1 MPLRSLG
8 TLFVALPFMILST
21 DNYQRIYDQLRNER
35 EAVRYHLRKNEKY
48 MEKRMRS
55 ARSVPVW
62 CCDTITMPKTGNT
75 YLLYYY
81 ALTWNEIRG
90 GTCWNGAPLLV
101 NDENGHRVAIM
112 LRHMMERDTETK
124 EEMSYDTLQ
133 VYSGHFFSR
142 YRERMGLPD
151 RLSTNDVIATFF
163 GRNEGYFAELDY
175 DEFILEKNRHKGN
188 RVYGVDDGVTLAE
201 VTVLDSGV
209 RVFKHNTFLSRNEL
223 KGQQVCATPSQDRL
237 RAASLA
243 WELQR
248 KKKK

>member
-1 MPLRSLG
+1 
-8 TLFVALPFMILST
+8 MILST
-21 DNYQRIYDQLRNER
+21 DNYQRIYSQLRDER

-55 ARSVPVW
+55 ARTVPVW

-81 ALTWNEIRG
+81 AATWGEVSTG
-90 GTCWNGAPLLV
+90 SCWSGAPLLV
-101 NDENGHRVAIM
+101 NDENGRRVAFM
-112 LRHMMERDTETK
+112 YRYMSERDTETK
-124 EEMSYDTLQ
+124 AEIAYDTLQ

-201 VTVLDSGV
+201 VTKLDSGV
-209 RVFKHNTFLSRNEL
+209 MVFKHNTFLSRNEL
-223 KGQQVCATPSQDRL
+223 KGNQVGATPSREHL

-243 WELQR
+243 RELQGEQV
-248 KKKK
+248 

>member
-1 MPLRSLG
+1 
-8 TLFVALPFMILST
+8 MILST
-21 DNYQRIYDQLRNER
+21 DNYQRIYDQLRDER
-35 EAVRYHLRKNEKY
+35 EAVRYYLRKNERF

-55 ARSVPVW
+55 ARTVPVW
-62 CCDTITMPKTGNT
+62 CCDTITMPKTSNT

-90 GTCWNGAPLLV
+90 GTCWSGAPLLV

-124 EEMSYDTLQ
+124 EEIPYDTLQ

-142 YRERMGLPD
+142 YRERMNLPD
-151 RLSTNDVIATFF
+151 RLSVNDVIAFYF

-175 DEFILEKNRHKGN
+175 NQLVLEKNRHKGN
-188 RVYGVDDGVTLAE
+188 SAYGIDDGVTLAE

-209 RVFKHNTFLSRNEL
+209 RVFKHNTFLSRREL
-223 KGQQVCATPSQDRL
+223 KGNQVGATPSQDHL

-243 WELQR
+243 WEIQR
-248 KKKK
+248 KRRRI

>member
-8 TLFVALPFMILST
+8 TLFASLPFMILST
-21 DNYQRIYDQLRNER
+21 DNYQRIYEQLRDER

-55 ARSVPVW
+55 ARTVPVW

-90 GTCWNGAPLLV
+90 GTCWSGAPLLV

-124 EEMSYDTLQ
+124 EEIPYDTLQ

-142 YRERMGLPD
+142 YRERMGLSD
-151 RLSTNDVIATFF
+151 KLSTNEVITAYF

-175 DEFILEKNRHKGN
+175 EKIVLEKNRHKGN
-188 RVYGVDDGVTLAE
+188 SAFGIDDGVTLAE
-201 VTVLDSGV
+201 VTRLDGGLV
-209 RVFKHNTFLSRNEL
+209 VFKHNTFLSRREL
-223 KGQQVCATPSQDRL
+223 KDNQYDATPSKDTMRMM
-237 RAASLA
+237 SLA

-248 KKKK
+248 KGL